1 MPVSKKR
8 RRKKSNP
15 QSAKDTSTVVTL
27 PDRRAMEGFMSAIG
41 GRQANDATAKAQQ
54 IMYDAWDQTSPST
67 RLALAHKALGI
78 SPLCADA
85 YVLLAEQ
92 EAQSAEE
99 ALEFYRKGVEAGE
112 QALGPKGF
120 KEYAGHFWGFLETRP
135 YMRAR
140 AGLAATLNLL
150 GEVHSAISHYQDVL
164 RLNPND
170 NQGIRYV
177 LAECLMKSG
186 DTEALKNLLKQYD
199 EDGSALWLYTQAL
212 VAFRE
217 NEAGDGK
224 AEELAKE
231 AWKANSH
238 VPAVLA
244 GTKKAK
250 LSADGYLTMGGEDE
264 AAHYVEEW
272 GFDWHTTPG
281 AIDWLTKVAA
291 EMASTP
297 TQRRS
302 VH

>member
-1 MPVSKKR
+1 M
-8 RRKKSNP
+8 
-15 QSAKDTSTVVTL
+15 L
-27 PDRRAMEGFMSAIG
+27 PDRRAVEGLMSAIG
-41 GRQANDATAKAQQ
+41 ERQANDATAKAQQ
-54 IMYDAWDQTSPST
+54 VMYDAWDQTSASA
-67 RLALAHKALGI
+67 RVALARKALAI

-99 ALEFYRKGVEAGE
+99 ALKYYRKGVEAGE
-112 QALGPKGF
+112 QALGPQGF

-140 AGLAATLNLL
+140 AGLAAALNLL
-150 GEVHSAISHYQDVL
+150 GEVHSAISHYQDML

-186 DTEALKNLLKQYD
+186 DTEALKKLLKQYD
-199 EDGSALWLYTQAL
+199 DDGSALWLYTQAL

-217 NEAGDGK
+217 NEVEK

-231 AWKANSH
+231 ACKANSH
-238 VPAVLA
+238 VPAILI
-244 GTKKAK
+244 GTKKANP
-250 LSADGYLTMGGEDE
+250 STNGYLTMGGEDE

-272 GFDWHTTPG
+272 GFDWHTTPR

-291 EMASTP
+291 EMASTM
-297 TQRRS
+297 TEQRS

>member
-1 MPVSKKR
+1 
-8 RRKKSNP
+8 
-15 QSAKDTSTVVTL
+15 
-27 PDRRAMEGFMSAIG
+27 MEGFLSAIG
-41 GRQANDATAKAQQ
+41 GRQSNDAAAKAQQ
-54 IMYDAWDQTSPST
+54 VMYDAWDQTNP
-67 RLALAHKALGI
+67 RARVVLAHKALAI

-92 EAQSAEE
+92 EAQSPEE
-99 ALEFYRKGVEAGE
+99 ALQYYRKGVEAGE
-112 QALGPKGF
+112 QMLGPKGF
-120 KEYAGHFWGFLETRP
+120 KEYEGHFWGFLETRP

-140 AGLAATLNLL
+140 AGLAAILNLL
-150 GEVHSAISHYQDVL
+150 GDVHAAISHYQDML

-186 DTEALKNLLKQYD
+186 DTEALKSLLKQYD

-217 NEAGDGK
+217 SDIEK
-224 AEELAKE
+224 AEKLAKE
-231 AWKANSH
+231 AWKSNSH
-238 VPAVLA
+238 VPAILS
-244 GTKKAK
+244 GTKEAK
-250 LSADGYLTMGGEDE
+250 PSTNGYVTMGGEDE

-281 AIDWLTKVAA
+281 AITWLKKIAD
-291 EMASTP
+291 EMASTK
-297 TQRRS
+297 TEQRS

>member
-1 MPVSKKR
+1 
-8 RRKKSNP
+8 
-15 QSAKDTSTVVTL
+15 
-27 PDRRAMEGFMSAIG
+27 MEGFMSAIG

-54 IMYDAWDQTSPST
+54 VMYDAWDQTNPSA
-67 RLALAHKALGI
+67 RVALAHKALAI

-92 EAQSAEE
+92 GAQSAEE
-99 ALEFYRKGVEAGE
+99 SLEYYKKGVEAGE

-140 AGLAATLNLL
+140 AGLAAALNLL
-150 GEVHSAISHYQDVL
+150 GEVQSAISHYQDML

-186 DTEALKNLLKQYD
+186 DTEALKKLLKQYD

-217 NEAGDGK
+217 NEDGDGK

-231 AWKANSH
+231 AWKTNKH

-244 GTKKAK
+244 GTKKVK
-250 LSADGYLTMGGEDE
+250 LSTNGYLTMGGEDE

-291 EMASTP
+291 EMASTR
-297 TQRRS
+297 TELRS
-302 VH
+302 LH

>member
-15 QSAKDTSTVVTL
+15 QASTGTFKFPKL
-27 PDRRAMEGFMSAIG
+27 PDRRAMEGFMSSIG

-54 IMYDAWDQTSPST
+54 VMYDAWNETSLSK
-67 RLALAHKALGI
+67 RVALAHKALAI
-78 SPLCADA
+78 SRLCADA

-99 ALEFYRKGVEAGE
+99 ALKFYRKGVEAGE
-112 QALGPKGF
+112 QALGPEGF
-120 KEYAGHFWGFLETRP
+120 KEYAGYFWGVLETRP

-150 GEVHSAISHYQDVL
+150 GEVHSAISHYQEML

-177 LAECLMKSG
+177 LAECLMRSG
-186 DTEALKNLLKQYD
+186 DIDALKNLLKQYD
-199 EDGSALWLYTQAL
+199 EDSSALWLYTQAL

-217 NEAGDGK
+217 NEANDGK
-224 AEELAKE
+224 AEELAKQ
-231 AWKANSH
+231 ACKANSH

-250 LSADGYLTMGGEDE
+250 PSTDGYLTMGGENE

-281 AIDWLTKVAA
+281 AIDWLTKIAA
-291 EMASTP
+291 EMASAKTE
-297 TQRRS
+297 RRS

>member
-8 RRKKSNP
+8 RWKKSNP
-15 QSAKDTSTVVTL
+15 QTSTDTSKFPTL

-41 GRQANDATAKAQQ
+41 GRQANDAAAKAQQ
-54 IMYDAWDQTSPST
+54 VMYDAWNETNL
-67 RLALAHKALGI
+67 RKRVVLARKALAI

-92 EAQSAEE
+92 EAQSVEE
-99 ALEFYRKGVEAGE
+99 ALKFYRKGVEAGE
-112 QALGPKGF
+112 QTLGRKGF
-120 KEYAGHFWGFLETRP
+120 KEYAGHFWGVLETRP

-140 AGLAATLNLL
+140 VGLAATLKLL
-150 GEVHSAISHYQDVL
+150 GEVHSAISHYQDML

-177 LAECLMKSG
+177 LAECLMRSG
-186 DTEALKNLLKQYD
+186 DIDALKNLLKQYD
-199 EDGSALWLYTQAL
+199 EDSSALWLYTQAL

-217 NEAGDGK
+217 NEVSDGK
-224 AEELAKE
+224 AEDLAKR
-231 AWKANSH
+231 ACKANSH

-250 LSADGYLTMGGEDE
+250 PSTDGYLTMGGENE
-264 AAHYVEEW
+264 AAHYVKEW

-281 AIDWLTKVAA
+281 AIDWLTKMAA
-291 EMASTP
+291 EMASAKTE
-297 TQRRS
+297 RRS